1 MEASAADKAAVA
13 WARKHLR
20 GARSDTLAEDAV
32 AALEE
37 AASQIDALAD
47 AEGKHAPVDGLSKPA
62 FFGRLVLAVAFVL
75 LVCFVTPRFTF
86 GSWKNGVVNAG
97 EPLITAATVLISPT
111 GMGEGSVYPDALWD
125 ISAVPTATFTGAALL
140 GFLAAAATVL
150 APKFA
155 SAAFAIRGV
164 RTRGQTRRRATALR
178 KEAARIAEGGGEAAC
193 WITGNEEGPVPVAR
207 DTSAFIAKTRARR
220 HPEATA
226 TALSKGF
233 FWGGALIAAAGVTIV
248 TASGLGYGAWA
259 DLASETGWYF
269 LQDQLIW
276 GIAYCG
282 LAALSFAVIAVARRE
297 HPTMVT
303 LTLLTIACVIP
314 FLVLFA
320 GTIGIFIVVLYFIFS
335 LFRR

>member
-1 MEASAADKAAVA
+1 MA

-20 GARSDTLAEDAV
+20 GARGDALAEDAT

-97 EPLITAATVLISPT
+97 EPLATAATVLISPT
-111 GMGEGSVYPDALWD
+111 GMGENSVYPDALWD
-125 ISAVPTATFTGAALL
+125 ISSVPTATFTGAALL

-150 APKFA
+150 APQ
-155 SAAFAIRGV
+155 V
-164 RTRGQTRRRATALR
+164 RQRRLRHPRRAHPRADAPARHRPAQGGGPHCGRRRRGRLLDHR
-178 KEAARIAEGGGEAAC
+178 QRG
-193 WITGNEEGPVPVAR
+193 
-207 DTSAFIAKTRARR
+207 RARPGGPR
-220 HPEATA
+220 HERVHREDP
-226 TALSKGF
+226 
-233 FWGGALIAAAGVTIV
+233 GAPAPRGH
-248 TASGLGYGAWA
+248 
-259 DLASETGWYF
+259 
-269 LQDQLIW
+269 
-276 GIAYCG
+276 AYCG

>member
-1 MEASAADKAAVA
+1 M
-13 WARKHLR
+13 L
-20 GARSDTLAEDAV
+20 
-32 AALEE
+32 
-37 AASQIDALAD
+37 
-47 AEGKHAPVDGLSKPA
+47 
-62 FFGRLVLAVAFVL
+62 
-75 LVCFVTPRFTF
+75 VTPRFTF

-97 EPLITAATVLISPT
+97 EPLATAATVLISPT
-111 GMGEGSVYPDALWD
+111 GMGENSVYPDALWD
-125 ISAVPTATFTGAALL
+125 ISSVPTATFTGAALL

-178 KEAARIAEGGGEAAC
+178 KEAARIAGRRRRGRLLDHRQRG
-193 WITGNEEGPVPVAR
+193 
-207 DTSAFIAKTRARR
+207 RARPGGPR
-220 HPEATA
+220 HERVHREDPGAPAPRGHRHGPFQRAFLGRGAHRGGRRHHRHRPRGWAT
-226 TALSKGF
+226 TPGP
-233 FWGGALIAAAGVTIV
+233 
-248 TASGLGYGAWA
+248 
-259 DLASETGWYF
+259 DLASETGWDF

>member
-1 MEASAADKAAVA
+1 M
-13 WARKHLR
+13 
-20 GARSDTLAEDAV
+20 
-32 AALEE
+32 
-37 AASQIDALAD
+37 
-47 AEGKHAPVDGLSKPA
+47 
-62 FFGRLVLAVAFVL
+62 
-75 LVCFVTPRFTF
+75 
-86 GSWKNGVVNAG
+86 
-97 EPLITAATVLISPT
+97 
-111 GMGEGSVYPDALWD
+111 
-125 ISAVPTATFTGAALL
+125 
-140 GFLAAAATVL
+140 
-150 APKFA
+150 
-155 SAAFAIRGV
+155 
-164 RTRGQTRRRATALR
+164 
-178 KEAARIAEGGGEAAC
+178 
-193 WITGNEEGPVPVAR
+193 AR

-226 TALSKGF
+226 TALSKGL

-248 TASGLGYGAWA
+248 TASGLGYDAWA

>member
-1 MEASAADKAAVA
+1 M
-13 WARKHLR
+13 
-20 GARSDTLAEDAV
+20 
-32 AALEE
+32 
-37 AASQIDALAD
+37 
-47 AEGKHAPVDGLSKPA
+47 
-62 FFGRLVLAVAFVL
+62 
-75 LVCFVTPRFTF
+75 CFVTPRFTF

-97 EPLITAATVLISPT
+97 EPLATTATVLISPT
-111 GMGEGSVYPDALWD
+111 GMGENSVYPDALWD

>member
-1 MEASAADKAAVA
+1 M
-13 WARKHLR
+13 
-20 GARSDTLAEDAV
+20 
-32 AALEE
+32 
-37 AASQIDALAD
+37 
-47 AEGKHAPVDGLSKPA
+47 
-62 FFGRLVLAVAFVL
+62 
-75 LVCFVTPRFTF
+75 
-86 GSWKNGVVNAG
+86 NAG

-207 DTSAFIAKTRARR
+207 DTSAFIAKTRRAGTPRPPPR
-220 HPEATA
+220 PFP
-226 TALSKGF
+226 KGF
-233 FWGGALIAAAGVTIV
+233 SGAGRSSRRP
-248 TASGLGYGAWA
+248 ASPSSPPRDWA
-259 DLASETGWYF
+259 MAPGPTWPARAGWYF